1 VLPETDIKGCRFH
14 LGQAWYRKI
23 QVLGLAT
30 DYKDRSSDIS
40 KWLAQFFDMPFLP
53 SEEMEGV

>member
-1 VLPETDIKGCRFH
+1 
-14 LGQAWYRKI
+14 
-23 QVLGLAT
+23 VLGLAT